1 MASHLPTGVSG
12 PVLQMK
18 TNVQLRKR
26 NPETGTIKRERA
38 QRLSVSGPGEME
50 LDKNVMRLAREKD
63 AEEKRKIKAV
73 STKELSF
80 KSGRDRM
87 TLLPSMRMRK
97 RKVHAPITHSITL
110 SDPSLAL
117 SE

>member
-1 MASHLPTGVSG
+1 
-12 PVLQMK
+12 
-18 TNVQLRKR
+18 
-26 NPETGTIKRERA
+26 
-38 QRLSVSGPGEME
+38 ME

-87 TLLPSMRMRK
+87 TLLPTMRMRK
-97 RKVHAPITHSITL
+97 RKVRPSITHSLTL
-110 SDPSLAL
+110 SDHCFAVP
-117 SE
+117 E